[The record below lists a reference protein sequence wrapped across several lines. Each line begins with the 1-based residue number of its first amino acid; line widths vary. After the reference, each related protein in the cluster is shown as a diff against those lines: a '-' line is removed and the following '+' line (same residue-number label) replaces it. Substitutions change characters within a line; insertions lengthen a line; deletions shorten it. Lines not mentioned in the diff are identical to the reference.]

1 MNFTFRKHETTGILN
16 DEDLRFFYYDIGVD
30 NLQRLPFL
38 YDWDTVVNEFKNELD
53 VDSCKSQ
60 EIDYNFVQNRIRFTV
75 CDKKNIDNDS
85 KSAAFFRHLRNAFAY
100 YSIVR
105 EGENFILTDGDNTC
119 SMCGL
124 VNAELL
130 KKFYFRF
137 FDIREEFTRKYENQS
152 IENQ

>member
-16 DEDLRFFYYDIGVD
+16 DDDLRFFYYDIGVD
-30 NLQRLPFL
+30 NLQKWPFL
-38 YDWDTVVNEFKNELD
+38 YDWDTVVKEFKNELD
-53 VDSCKSQ
+53 VESCKSQ

-85 KSAAFFRHLRNAFAY
+85 KSAAFFRHLRNAFAH

-130 KKFYFRF
+130 KSFCFRF
-137 FDIREEFTRKYENQS
+137 FDIREEITRKYENQS
-152 IENQ
+152 FENQ